1 MVNLRSMNSATT
13 TTTKTEAAQA
23 EQKPLTDRELCRQM
37 IERAAAK
44 NGGKLGGKGNY
55 DARKFRRL

>member
-1 MVNLRSMNSATT
+1 MNSATT